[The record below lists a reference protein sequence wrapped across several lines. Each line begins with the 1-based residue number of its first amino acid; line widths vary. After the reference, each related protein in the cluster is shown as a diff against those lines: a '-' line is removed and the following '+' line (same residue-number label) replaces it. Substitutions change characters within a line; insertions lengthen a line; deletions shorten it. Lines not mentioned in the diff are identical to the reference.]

1 MENLGLIVVIA
12 VAFIGVISGIMI
24 FAANYIKAEPHE
36 ALVFTGRR
44 HRATKRGWVA
54 VVGGAKFRIPVL
66 EIVNKISLK
75 TMNLPE
81 VRVEAAY
88 SAEGVPVTIEAVA
101 NVKISSEQEMLA
113 KAVERFLGTSDQQIK
128 QIIKETLEG
137 QLRDIIGV
145 MTVEQL
151 YQERDMFVNKVL
163 QQSGEEL
170 AKIGVIIDIINI
182 QDIRDERGYLEAL
195 GRKRTA
201 EVIRDAEIGEAE
213 AKRDAMMQSET
224 ARREGEV
231 VRADQEKQIAEAE
244 KDRDVAKQN
253 YVGQTLGA
261 TRKAEQQ
268 GPLFEAKAR
277 QEVVIEEQKVLEEQQ
292 KARER
297 VEAARAEAEE
307 QKYRADRVIPAEADR
322 QAVVLKAEGEA
333 AAILRRA
340 EAQAK
345 GIQLKLEAEAEGLR
359 KKAEAW
365 NSYGKAAQLNLALEA
380 IKEVAGKGADALG
393 EIKFDKVIAIDSG
406 GEGDTAVN
414 RMMTAAPAGLVKFME
429 QMKAATGMDLADIL
443 KRIDS
448 MEDGTAETAQITGDE
463 PDAAPQTNDVEPPKP
478 GKGKKA

>member
-1 MENLGLIVVIA
+1 MGNLGLIIVIA
-12 VAFIGVISGIMI
+12 AAFIGVVSGILV
-24 FAANYIKAEPHE
+24 FAANYVKAEPHE

-44 HRATKRGWVA
+44 HKATKRGWIA
-54 VVGGAKFRIPVL
+54 VIGGAKFRIPVL

-101 NVKISSEQEMLA
+101 NVKISSEQEMLS
-113 KAVERFLGTSDQQIK
+113 KAVERFLGTSDQVIK

-201 EVIRDAEIGEAE
+201 EVVRDAEIGEAE
-213 AKRDAMMQSET
+213 AKRDAMKESET

-231 VRADQEKQIAEAE
+231 VRAEQERQIAQAE
-244 KDRDVAKQN
+244 KNRDVAQQN
-253 YVGQTLGA
+253 YIGETLGA

-268 GPLFEAKAR
+268 GPLAEAKAK
-277 QEVVIEEQKVLEEQQ
+277 QEVVIEQQKVLEEQQ
-292 KARER
+292 KAREK

-322 QAVVLKAEGEA
+322 QAVVLKADGEA
-333 AAILRRA
+333 AAILKRA
-340 EAQAK
+340 EAVAK

-380 IKEVAGKGADALG
+380 IKEVAGKGADAIG
-393 EIKFDKVIAIDSG
+393 QIKFDKVIAIDSG
-406 GEGDTAVN
+406 GDGDTAVN
-414 RMMTAAPAGLVKFME
+414 RMLTATPAGLVKFME
-429 QMKAATGMDLADIL
+429 QIKAATGIDLADVL
-443 KRIDS
+443 KEVKS
-448 MEDGTAETAQITGDE
+448 MDEGPVEAPQITGQESEAKPQADAE
-463 PDAAPQTNDVEPPKP
+463 PKSD
-478 GKGKKA
+478 KGKKS

>member
-1 MENLGLIVVIA
+1 MDNMGLIIVIV

-44 HRATKRGWVA
+44 HKDTKRGWVA

-66 EIVNKISLK
+66 EVVNRISLK

-81 VRVEAAY
+81 VRVAAAY

-113 KAVERFLGTSDQQIK
+113 KAVERFLGTPDQQIM

-151 YQERDMFVNKVL
+151 YQQRDMFVNKVL
-163 QQSGEEL
+163 DQSGEEL

-213 AKRDAMMQSET
+213 AKRDAMRLSET

-231 VRADQEKQIAEAE
+231 VRAEQERQIAEAE
-244 KDRDVAKQN
+244 KNRDVAQQD
-253 YVGQTLGA
+253 YVGQTLAA
-261 TRKAEQQ
+261 TKKAEQQ
-268 GPLFEAKAR
+268 GPLSEAQAR
-277 QEVVIEEQKVLEEQQ
+277 QAVVIEEQKVLEEQQ

-297 VEAARAEAEE
+297 VEAARAEDEE

-322 QAVVLKAEGEA
+322 QAAILKAEGEA
-333 AAILRRA
+333 AAIFKRA

-345 GIQLKLEAEAEGLR
+345 GIQLTLEAEAEGLR

-414 RMMTAAPAGLVKFME
+414 RMLTAVPAGLVKFME
-429 QMKAATGMDLADIL
+429 QIKAATGLDLADIL
-443 KRIDS
+443 RKIDA
-448 MEDGTAETAQITGDE
+448 MEDGASGTARITGDE
-463 PDAAPQTNDVEPPKP
+463 PDAGTQTDAEPKP

>member
-12 VAFIGVISGIMI
+12 VAFIGVISGIFI

-44 HRATKRGWVA
+44 HKATKRGWVA
-54 VVGGAKFRIPVL
+54 VVGGAKFRVPVL
-66 EIVNKISLK
+66 EVVNKISLK

-101 NVKISSEQEMLA
+101 NVKISSEQEMLG

-213 AKRDAMMQSET
+213 AKRDAMKQSET

-231 VRADQEKQIAEAE
+231 VRSEQERQVAEAE
-244 KDRDVAKQN
+244 KNRDVAKQH
-253 YVGQTLGA
+253 YVGQTLAA

-268 GPLFEAKAR
+268 GPLSEAKAR
-277 QEVVIEEQKVLEEQQ
+277 QEVVVEEQKVLEEQQ
-292 KARER
+292 RAREK
-297 VEAARAEAEE
+297 VESARAEAEE

-322 QAVVLKAEGEA
+322 QAVILEAEGQA
-333 AAILRRA
+333 AAILKRA

-345 GIQLKLEAEAEGLR
+345 AIQLKLEAEAEGLR

-365 NSYGKAAQLNLALEA
+365 NTYGKAAQLNLALEA

-393 EIKFDKVIAIDSG
+393 AIKFKVIAIDSG
-406 GEGDTAVN
+406 GDGETAVN
-414 RMMTAAPAGLVKFME
+414 RMLTATPAGLVKFLE
-429 QMKAATGMDLADIL
+429 QIKAATGIDLADIL
-443 KRIDS
+443 KNVNS
-448 MEDGTAETAQITGDE
+448 MEDEPAHASQIAGE
-463 PDAAPQTNDVEPPKP
+463 KADARPKADSQP
-478 GKGKKA
+478 KSDKGKKA

>member
-1 MENLGLIVVIA
+1 MGNVGLIVVIA
-12 VAFIGVISGIMI
+12 AAFIGVISGIMI

-36 ALVFTGRR
+36 ALVFTGRK
-44 HRATKRGWVA
+44 HRGTKRGWVA

-101 NVKISSEQEMLA
+101 NVKISSEQEMLG
-113 KAVERFLGTSDQQIK
+113 KAVERFLGTTDQTIK

-182 QDIRDERGYLEAL
+182 QDIRDDRGYLEAL

-213 AKRDAMMQSET
+213 AKRDAMKQSET

-231 VRADQEKQIAEAE
+231 VRADQERQIAEAE
-244 KDRDVAKQN
+244 KNRDVAQQH

-297 VEAARAEAEE
+297 VESARAEAEE

-322 QAVVLKAEGEA
+322 QAVILKAEGEA
-333 AAILRRA
+333 AAILKRA

-345 GIQLKLEAEAEGLR
+345 GIQLTLEAEAEGLR

-414 RMMTAAPAGLVKFME
+414 RMLTAVPAGLVKFME

-443 KRIDS
+443 KKINS
-448 MEDGTAETAQITGDE
+448 MEEEPAEATQITGDE
-463 PDAAPQTNDVEPPKP
+463 AEAEVQADAKPKSD
-478 GKGKKA
+478 KGKKI

>member
-1 MENLGLIVVIA
+1 MENMGLIIVIV

-44 HRATKRGWVA
+44 HKDTKRGWVA
-54 VVGGAKFRIPVL
+54 IVGGAKFRIPVL
-66 EIVNKISLK
+66 EVVNRISLK
-75 TMNLPE
+75 TMNLPD

-113 KAVERFLGTSDQQIK
+113 KAVERFLGTTDHQIM

-151 YQERDMFVNKVL
+151 YQQRDMFVNKVL
-163 QQSGEEL
+163 EQSGEEL

-213 AKRDAMMQSET
+213 AKRDAMKRSET

-231 VRADQEKQIAEAE
+231 VRAEQERQIAEAE
-244 KDRDVAKQN
+244 KDRDVAKQD
-253 YVGQTLGA
+253 YVGQTLAA
-261 TRKAEQQ
+261 TKKAEQQ
-268 GPLFEAKAR
+268 GPLSEAQAR
-277 QEVVIEEQKVLEEQQ
+277 QAVVIEEQKVLEEQQ
-292 KARER
+292 KAREK
-297 VEAARAEAEE
+297 VESARAEAEE

-322 QAVVLKAEGEA
+322 QAVILKAEGDA
-333 AAILRRA
+333 AAILKRA
-340 EAQAK
+340 EAEAK

-365 NSYGKAAQLNLALEA
+365 NTYGKAAQLNLALEA
-380 IKEVAGKGADALG
+380 IKEVAGRGADALG

-406 GEGDTAVN
+406 GDGDTAVN
-414 RMMTAAPAGLVKFME
+414 RMLTAVPAGLVKFME

-443 KRIDS
+443 KKINA
-448 MEDGTAETAQITGDE
+448 MEDETTGSAQITA
-463 PDAAPQTNDVEPPKP
+463 DAQDAGPQTDADPKP
-478 GKGKKA
+478 GKGRKT